1 MLMVDRHEAH
11 DYFFKVNDGGFE
23 QTHLIYYQ
31 ATDASEPVGG
41 RHMAQLQSLHSYNEM
56 GDEIK

>member
-1 MLMVDRHEAH
+1 MKHTII
-11 DYFFKVNDGGFE
+11 FFEVNDGGFE
-23 QTHLIYYQ
+23 QPHLIYYQ

-41 RHMAQLQSLHSYNEM
+41 GHMAQLQSLQSYNEM